1 MKSLSCIFVIMLGLS
16 LCYGIGD
23 VIPKFQCVDTVDPY
37 VWVYWAIENC
47 DNNSVTYHY
56 TLSSGAGATL
66 ESGTKTAVAGWN
78 TGANGFWVPK
88 YTSFHYA
95 PTPWTLSTYGPSG
108 VVYSSSWNGC
118 LEPGASSST
127 CGYPAGNEC
136 YLDGRILIHL
146 HALRILRLL
155 LHHNRQLLHHHR
167 SHVLELAHAIVHLK
181 RDHSGK
187 Y

>member
-136 YLDGRILIHL
+136 YLDGRYTNPPPCPSNTTVAPTPQPPTTTPPPITCPGTCTC
-146 HALRILRLL
+146 
-155 LHHNRQLLHHHR
+155 NCPSKKR
-167 SHVLELAHAIVHLK
+167 SFW
-181 RDHSGK
+181 
-187 Y
+187 